1 MIEIENSFDKLHKIV
16 ILCKKCYEKEEYT
29 IVICQ
34 VNRNTI
40 NLEYYCS
47 KCGIIDKSNI
57 IKVILDEDL
66 SNLLNNCRCK
76 EHPNNKYCAW
86 CEESKENLCS
96 FCIGEKLKKKEKYTL
111 YMEFLEKMT
120 TQQTYSYQII
130 KLKSLYKKYKR
141 YFPNHI
147 ADIKLINRLIFCAQL
162 AFNYYYEEQIYN
174 YQAIKNYS
182 LNLENLG
189 KDIDIYERMF
199 YKYCLSGLLNKDESK
214 INQNIFKL
222 PFISSCIKLIPLKD
236 EFDENDYYS
245 NKKKILKKNNYFALF
260 DLENN
265 ILYVYDIDGNIIN
278 TIELYKKLINNN
290 KTEII
295 KYEPNILLL
304 FNGSKFIFIFF
315 SNNFQKFEIL
325 EYISEINAKKFP
337 KDIYL
342 GNYGINSKLKLIK
355 FNEKN
360 VFFLY
365 LYNLFIIDFYEQQK
379 NKTSKIKLNQS
390 LDGEFIFDMI
400 SIYYKDEYNKITK
413 ELVCAS
419 PELNITNDLFGFG
432 TKIEGCRNIQ
442 IIIYGNDLKK
452 KESFFVHTK
461 TLISLRQLFLE
472 LNYNNLNNALLLVVK
487 DTIFQI
493 SLNSKEI
500 TTIYE
505 IIEPFNSLSDCDFKI
520 IKMCDGPFKILV
532 FHDYNE
538 KKKNLEEIV
547 LLKNNLYNK
556 IYYLYYWRDNSLLLK
571 ENYEMLNLIDITE
584 LNMFKNNENGEKIF
598 IHEDNLIIFK

>member
-1 MIEIENSFDKLHKIV
+1 MIGNENSFDKLNKIV
-16 ILCKKCYEKEEYT
+16 ILCKKCYEKKVYT
-29 IVICQ
+29 IVIVK

-47 KCGIIDKSNI
+47 KCDIIDKSNI
-57 IKVILDEDL
+57 IKVILNEDL

-76 EHPNNKYCAW
+76 EHQDNKYCAW

-96 FCIGEKLKKKEKYTL
+96 FCIGEKLKKKERYTL

-120 TQQTYSYQII
+120 TQQSYHNQII
-130 KLKSLYKKYKR
+130 KLESLYNKYKR
-141 YFPNHI
+141 YLPNHI
-147 ADIKLINRLIFCAQL
+147 VDIKLINRLIFCAQL
-162 AFNYYYEEQIYN
+162 AFNYYYEEKIYN

-182 LNLENLG
+182 LNLENLV
-189 KDIDIYERMF
+189 KDIDKYEKMF
-199 YKYCLSGLLNKDESK
+199 YKYCLSGILNKDESK
-214 INQNIFKL
+214 IKINILKL
-222 PFISSCIKLIPLKD
+222 PFTSSFIKLIPLKD
-236 EFDENDYYS
+236 EFDENNYYNDS
-245 NKKKILKKNNYFALF
+245 KKILKKNNYFALF
-260 DLENN
+260 DLEKN

-278 TIELYKKLINNN
+278 IIELDKKLIYNN

-295 KYEPNILLL
+295 QYEPNILLL

-315 SNNFQKFEIL
+315 SNSFQKFEIL
-325 EYISEINAKKFP
+325 EYNSEITAKKFP
-337 KDIYL
+337 KDIYID
-342 GNYGINSKLKLIK
+342 NYGINSKLKLIK

-379 NKTSKIKLNQS
+379 NKTSKIKLNKS
-390 LDGEFIFDMI
+390 LDKEFIFDMI
-400 SIYYKDEYNKITK
+400 SINYKDEYNEITK
-413 ELVCAS
+413 ELICAS
-419 PELNITNDLFGFG
+419 PELSITNDLFGFG
-432 TKIEGCRNIQ
+432 AEVKECRNIQ

-452 KESFFVHTK
+452 KESFFVQTK
-461 TLISLRQLFLE
+461 TSISIKQLFFE

-487 DTIFQI
+487 DTIMQI
-493 SLNSKEI
+493 SLKSKEI

-505 IIEPFNSLSDCDFKI
+505 IIEPFNSLCDNDFKI
-520 IKMCDGPFKILV
+520 IKMCDGPFKFLV

-538 KKKNLEEIV
+538 KKKNLEKIV

-556 IYYLYYWRDNSLLLK
+556 IYYLYYWHDNTLLFK
-571 ENYEMLNLIDITE
+571 ENYEMLDLIDLTE

-598 IHEDNLIIFK
+598 IHEDNLIIF